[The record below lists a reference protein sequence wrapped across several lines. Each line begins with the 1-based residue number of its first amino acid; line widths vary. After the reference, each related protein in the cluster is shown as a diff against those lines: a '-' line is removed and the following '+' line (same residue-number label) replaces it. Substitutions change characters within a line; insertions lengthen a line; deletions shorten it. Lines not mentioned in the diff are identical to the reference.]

1 MNFKKWNVAY
11 ADKET
16 AKMLADECKID
27 PISAYIVA
35 ARGYSD
41 PSELDEF
48 LSDEPQFADLYE
60 LNDVFKAADI
70 INSAIENDTLIAIY
84 GDYDC
89 DGVVATSIFIDY
101 LRGRNARCIY
111 YIPDRISEGYGMNID
126 AIDVLHSKGVGL
138 IITVDNGISSVD
150 EILYAKS
157 LGINVVVTDHHIP
170 KDILPEAE
178 AVVDPH
184 RTDSN
189 SSFKDI
195 CGAFVAYKVVCAVD
209 GKEPE
214 QMIDRYCDLLSVATI
229 GDVMPLTFENRS
241 VVKMGIK
248 KIISRPSI
256 GVSAILNVAG
266 INRPDVTANKVA
278 YGIVPRINAAGRMS
292 DASRSV
298 ELLLC
303 DDMQKALKLANEID
317 SENAHRQKTERE
329 IFDNACEI
337 IERNSYQYNRVIVV
351 DGEDWHSGVV
361 GISASRI
368 VEKYGKPAIVLSIA
382 GEEAHG
388 SGRSCD
394 NFSLYNAVNHCSDLL
409 TKFGGHE
416 LAAGLSLSKGNIDLF
431 RKKINEYALS
441 VEPAYSQINIDCK
454 LRPSALSVDL
464 AQAIKQLE
472 PFGNSNPVPLF
483 GIFCVL
489 IKNITPIGSGKH
501 LRLTLQKDET
511 IFNALLFGVTPDSF
525 AFECGDMVDIAV
537 NLDTNF
543 YNDNI
548 NLSVIIKAIRVSGTD
563 ENTLFDDIF
572 NYSDYKSQKSYD
584 AHALLPSR
592 DDVGR
597 VYKYLLSMPANHD
610 KVVNK
615 FLNTLGFAKT
625 SIALDTLCELN
636 LVEENNN
643 IIYTANKSAQ
653 KTDLMKSAIYNNLV
667 KEGEI

>member
-1 MNFKKWNVAY
+1 MNFKKWNITS

-16 AKMLADECKID
+16 AKMLADECEID

-60 LNDVFKAADI
+60 INDVYKAADI
-70 INSAIENDTLIAIY
+70 INSAIENDILIAVY

-101 LRGRNARCIY
+101 LRSRNARCIY
-111 YIPDRISEGYGMNID
+111 YIPDRINEGYGMNTD
-126 AIDVLHSKGVGL
+126 AIDVLNSKGVGL
-138 IITVDNGISSVD
+138 IITVDNGISSTY

-170 KDILPEAE
+170 KDMLPEAD

-184 RTDSN
+184 RADSN

-195 CGAFVAYKVVCAVD
+195 CGAFVAYKVICAVD

-214 QMIDRYCDLLSVATI
+214 QMIDRYCDLLSIATI

-241 VVKMGIK
+241 IVKRGIE

-266 INRPDVTANKVA
+266 LNRADVTASRVA
-278 YGIVPRINAAGRMS
+278 FGLVPRINAAGRMG

-317 SENAHRQKTERE
+317 LENALRQKTEKE
-329 IFDNACEI
+329 IFDKACEI
-337 IERNSYQYNRVIVV
+337 IEKNSYQHNRVIVV
-351 DGEDWHSGVV
+351 GGEDWHSGVV

-368 VEKYGKPAIVLSIA
+368 VEKYGKPAIVLSVV
-382 GEEAHG
+382 GDVAHG

-394 NFSLYNAVNHCSDLL
+394 NFSLFNAVNHCSDLL

-441 VEPAYSQINIDCK
+441 IEPAYSQINIDCK

-483 GIFCVL
+483 GIFSVI
-489 IKNITPIGSGKH
+489 IKNVTPIGSGKH
-501 LRLTLQKDET
+501 LRLTLQKDDT
-511 IFNALLFGVTPDSF
+511 VFNSLLFGVTPDSF
-525 AFECGDMVDIAV
+525 SFECGDTVDIAV
-537 NLDTNF
+537 NLDTNI
-543 YNDNI
+543 YNDNV

-563 ENTLFDDIF
+563 EDTLFNDIV
-572 NYSDYKSQKSYD
+572 NYNDYKSEYSYN
-584 AHALLPSR
+584 AHTLLPTR
-592 DDVGR
+592 DDVVC

-625 SIALDTLCELN
+625 SISLDTLSELK
-636 LVEENNN
+636 LIELKNN
-643 IIYTANKSAQ
+643 IYTANKSVQ
-653 KTDLMKSAIYNNLV
+653 KTDLMNSAIYKNLT